1 MAEVGRLES
10 SESFAT
16 LAIWGFPTHGHR
28 VVHQQMGCCRNDIWR
43 NCLSGTICTIW
54 AENSHCPR
62 RPWYLEIHCF
72 IRYPR
77 YPRYPR
83 ISILGYLGDHEI
95 PLLPRV
101 FRVHVWGI
109 HGIHPIHPH
118 TFHLPAQSRPS
129 YSPGESTG
137 RKSCATPALR
147 WTGTD
152 GLGTALKA
160 LKIEAIEPEKG
171 CFFGAHGHKSWT
183 LCYMHIYIYYYIY
196 IYERCI
202 YVYYLCV

>member
-1 MAEVGRLES
+1 MAEVGWLES

-43 NCLSGTICTIW
+43 NCLSGTICRIW

-62 RPWYLEIHCF
+62 RPRYLEIHCF

-77 YPRYPR
+77 YPR
-83 ISILGYLGDHEI
+83 ISILGYLGAHEI

-109 HGIHPIHPH
+109 HGIHPYTPH
-118 TFHLPAQSRPS
+118 TSPYLPSS
-129 YSPGESTG
+129 SPVTTVLLSWWEHRSQIVCNA
-137 RKSCATPALR
+137 CASLNRNR
-147 WTGTD
+147 WTWD
-152 GLGTALKA
+152 C
-160 LKIEAIEPEKG
+160 PN
-171 CFFGAHGHKSWT
+171 
-183 LCYMHIYIYYYIY
+183 
-196 IYERCI
+196 
-202 YVYYLCV
+202 